1 MQAPAPN
8 TRPLRAPLRGTGM
21 TRPNAAVALESAA
34 KARAAMQTAQQR
46 GSAAGGQPVAPQM
59 QQAPQ
64 RGAQAAPQRQQA
76 PQSQPGRGVSAQPAP
91 VAYPNPEWNPRAA
104 AAKTLQGLPQMP
116 QVGPVALPG
125 GMAPAGKP
133 GGNIYASMA
142 PGDKQQALANLA
154 SKQTSALFQAGRGE
168 AVSPVQSQG
177 WALPYG
183 DDGEEFDPLAG
194 EFMLPGQAVSDPLN
208 DPTMWDDETAAWEE
222 DYGTPAEQQA
232 KQNAALAF
240 QEQTGMTPEEMA
252 AAIGMGDVD
261 YGALLEGAEGADD
274 LGLAGLEP
282 EGWDDTAAL
291 AGEDEW
297 SNGSNPGPGWS
308 WNDAT
313 GKWVQEALPP
323 GVSADDP
330 RWTYNE
336 ESGKWQLFDASGE
349 ENLVDRDYWDEKAKG
364 ALESDV
370 EDYMNPEL
378 ENQKKQAWDQAQAA
392 NLDVA
397 KALGSRG
404 IGASGL
410 AGMGMGDVFK
420 ATQQNVQGLE
430 FDEYTRAAELRL
442 NEIRTILSGRQ
453 GDLSAEMQKELAD
466 EAATLEK
473 ELTQMQYA
481 REDRDDIWQQIDNMA
496 AAMEKKA
503 GEGWNVASQNEFR
516 DWASTPGNDP
526 YKAVVYVSPD
536 GEIVFDRK
544 ASDAKNNT
552 ANQPVKPPEEFGVNE
567 TWFGSDLS
575 DAQSWRKAWKQYQ
588 SQAATAGFNAMSF
601 DEFVDWASE
610 AFFNGQK
617 PAGDSGGGGGD
628 KATEWAEQFVS
639 SDSDGYD
646 GEKNKDD
653 PFWNDEPPD
662 ENYDEDLI

>member
-1 MQAPAPN
+1 MQAPPPN

-46 GSAAGGQPVAPQM
+46 GSAAGGQPVAPAM

-64 RGAQAAPQRQQA
+64 RGAQQA
-76 PQSQPGRGVSAQPAP
+76 PAKPQPQVQPGRAPAQPAP
-91 VAYPNPEWNPRAA
+91 VAYPNPEWNPRVA
-104 AAKTLQGLPQMP
+104 AAKTLAGLQPMP
-116 QVGPVALPG
+116 QAGPVAIPG

-133 GGNIYASMA
+133 GGNPMASMGFD
-142 PGDKQQALANLA
+142 PG
-154 SKQTSALFQAGRGE
+154 SFQAK
-168 AVSPVQSQG
+168 AVPPNSGFAAPVT
-177 WALPYG
+177 LP
-183 DDGEEFDPLAG
+183 
-194 EFMLPGQAVSDPLN
+194 VDPLN
-208 DPTMWDDETAAWEE
+208 DGSMSFDMTDEFEA
-222 DYGTPAEQQA
+222 DYGTQAEQQA
-232 KQNAALAF
+232 KQNEALAF

-252 AAIGMGDVD
+252 ASIGMGGLD
-261 YGALLEGAEGADD
+261 YGALLEGVDGADSIDMAD
-274 LGLAGLEP
+274 LLP
-282 EGWDDTAAL
+282 EGWSDTVAL
-291 AGEDEW
+291 ADQDEGDW
-297 SNGSNPGPGWS
+297 ANENNPGPGWS

-313 GKWVQEALPP
+313 GKWTQEALPP

-330 RWTYNE
+330 RWNYNAE
-336 ESGKWQLFDASGE
+336 AGKWQLFDASGE

-410 AGMGMGDVFK
+410 AGMGMGDIFK

-466 EAATLEK
+466 EAAKLEK
-473 ELTQMQYA
+473 EMAQMQYA

-526 YKAVVYVSPD
+526 YKAVVFVSPN

-552 ANQPVKPPEEFGVNE
+552 AKQPVKPPEEFGVDE

-601 DEFVDWASE
+601 DEFIDWASE

-628 KATEWAEQFVS
+628 KATEWAEQFFS

>member
-1 MQAPAPN
+1 
-8 TRPLRAPLRGTGM
+8 M

-46 GSAAGGQPVAPQM
+46 GSAAGGQPVSPPM
-59 QQAPQ
+59 QQGPQ
-64 RGAQAAPQRQQA
+64 RGPQAPPQRQQA
-76 PQSQPGRGVSAQPAP
+76 PQAQPARGVPAQPAP
-91 VAYPNPEWNPRAA
+91 VAYPNPDWNPRAA

-133 GGNIYASMA
+133 GGNPMASI
-142 PGDKQQALANLA
+142 G
-154 SKQTSALFQAGRGE
+154 
-168 AVSPVQSQG
+168 
-177 WALPYG
+177 
-183 DDGEEFDPLAG
+183 FDPGSFTASAVPANSG
-194 EFMLPGQAVSDPLN
+194 FAPPVKLPASALN
-208 DPTMWDDETAAWEE
+208 DPSMWEDMTDEFEA
-222 DYGTPAEQQA
+222 DYGSQAEQQA
-232 KQNAALAF
+232 KQNEALAF

-252 AAIGMGDVD
+252 GIMGMGGVD
-261 YGALLEGAEGADD
+261 YGALLEGVEGADD

-291 AGEDEW
+291 AGDDEW
-297 SNGSNPGPGWS
+297 SNESNPGPGWS

-313 GKWVQEALPP
+313 GKWTQEALPP

-336 ESGKWQLFDASGE
+336 ESGRWQLFDASGE
-349 ENLVDRDYWDEKAKG
+349 DNLVDRDYWDEKAKG

-466 EAATLEK
+466 EAAKLEK
-473 ELTQMQYA
+473 ELAGMQYA
-481 REDRDDIWQQIDNMA
+481 REDRDDIWQQIDNQA
-496 AAMEKKA
+496 AALEKSAPDGWDQASLNAFKA
-503 GEGWNVASQNEFR
+503 
-516 DWASTPGNDP
+516 WASTPGNDP
-526 YKAVVYVSPD
+526 YKAVVTVKD
-536 GEIVFDRK
+536 GKLIFNETS
-544 ASDAKNNT
+544 SDAAMT
-552 ANQPVKPPEEFGVNE
+552 ESEVGVAQPDDVGVNE
-567 TWFGSDLS
+567 EWFTSDPA
-575 DAQSWRKAWKQYQ
+575 DWAQAYSQYR
-588 SQAATAGFNAMSF
+588 SAATSSGQQPMSKA
-601 DEFVDWASE
+601 EFE
-610 AFFNGQK
+610 AWVLATYGK
-617 PAGDSGGGGGD
+617 VPPKSGGITQPD
-628 KATEWAEQFVS
+628 PI
-639 SDSDGYD
+639 
-646 GEKNKDD
+646 DD
-653 PFWNDEPPD
+653 EM
-662 ENYDEDLI
+662 L

>member
-1 MQAPAPN
+1 
-8 TRPLRAPLRGTGM
+8 M

-46 GSAAGGQPVAPQM
+46 GAAAGGQPSPAPQA
-59 QQAPQ
+59 QAPQ
-64 RGAQAAPQRQQA
+64 RPPQAAPRRLQ
-76 PQSQPGRGVSAQPAP
+76 PQAQPARAAP
-91 VAYPNPEWNPRAA
+91 VAYPNPEWNPKAQ
-104 AAKTLQGLPQMP
+104 AAKALQGLPVQP
-116 QVGPVALPG
+116 QAQAVALPA
-125 GMAPAGKP
+125 GMAPGAKP

-142 PGDKQQALANLA
+142 PGDKKQALANLA
-154 SKQTSALFQAGRGE
+154 AKQQSALSEGGRGE
-168 AVSPVQSQG
+168 AVAPLQSQA

-183 DDGEEFDPLAG
+183 DDGEEFDPLSGDGFMAPG
-194 EFMLPGQAVSDPLN
+194 EEVSDPLN
-208 DPTMWDDETAAWEE
+208 DPSMWSDVTEDFEE
-222 DYGTPAEQQA
+222 DYGTPEEQQA
-232 KQNAALAF
+232 KQNEALAF
-240 QEQTGMTPEEMA
+240 QEQYGVTPEEMA
-252 AAIGMGDVD
+252 GIIGMGDVD
-261 YGALLEGAEGADD
+261 YGALLEGAEGSDD
-274 LGLAGLEP
+274 LGLAGLDP

-291 AGEDEW
+291 AGMDEDDWANE
-297 SNGSNPGPGWS
+297 SNPGPGWS

-313 GKWVQEALPP
+313 GKWTQEALPP

-330 RWTYNE
+330 RWNYNQE
-336 ESGKWQLFDASGE
+336 AGKWQLFDASGE

-410 AGMGMGDVFK
+410 VGMGMGDIFK
-420 ATQQNVQGLE
+420 ATQNNVQSLE
-430 FDEYTRAAELRL
+430 FDEYTAAAERRL
-442 NEIRTILSGRQ
+442 KEIQVILSGRQ

-466 EAATLEK
+466 EAAKLEK
-473 ELTQMQYA
+473 ELAAMQYA

-526 YKAVVYVSPD
+526 YKAVVYVSPN

-552 ANQPVKPPEEFGVNE
+552 AKQPVKPPEEFGVNE